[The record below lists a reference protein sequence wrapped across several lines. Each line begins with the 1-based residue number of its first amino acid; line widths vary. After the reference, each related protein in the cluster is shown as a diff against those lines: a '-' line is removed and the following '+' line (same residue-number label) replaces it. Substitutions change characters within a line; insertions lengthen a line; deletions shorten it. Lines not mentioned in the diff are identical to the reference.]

1 MDCNYKQ
8 KLLSQ
13 LTPKE
18 KERLLKTLDKFNQEY
33 LDKESQAARVIIT
46 DNLLKLIIV
55 VLHEKFRFGSIR
67 IQRMLNDLNDLVC
80 ENNTDDI
87 FFENIKNKCIKIMR
101 EDVFNTYF
109 NKKDDDLSTV

>member
-55 VLHEKFRFGSIR
+55 VLHNKFGFGSIR

-87 FFENIKNKCIKIMR
+87 FFENIKNECIKIMR
-101 EDVFNTYF
+101 LDVFNTYF